1 MPPRRA
7 RGQPLHHIFALG
19 RSLSLEEGPKG
30 ARLTAA
36 GEGAPALVR
45 PLMVAMRWP
54 GRRPPAR
61 VHVRLDGRE
70 SSLDVEALA
79 DGLGRVVLPHS
90 RGAHAE
96 METRS
101 AP

>member
-1 MPPRRA
+1 VV
-7 RGQPLHHIFALG
+7 G
-19 RSLSLEEGPKG
+19 RSLSLEEGLDG

-79 DGLGRVVLPHS
+79 DGLGRVVLPHHEGRTPRWKRVGPLTGTGE
-90 RGAHAE
+90 RG
-96 METRS
+96 RLW
-101 AP
+101 

>member
-19 RSLSLEEGPKG
+19 RSLSLEEGPEG

-36 GEGAPALVR
+36 GEGAPAVVR

-70 SSLDVEALA
+70 LSLDVEALA
-79 DGLGRVVLPHS
+79 DGLGRVVLPDS
-90 RGAHAE
+90 SGMPAE

-101 AP
+101 